1 MKRRSRIQQDNPHSV
16 LAGSLPSPKRQR
28 PDAGLVTPKT
38 KNQYL
43 YINSIENN
51 ILTFGIGPAGTGKTW
66 LAARLAARAFLAGD
80 VERIVVTRPAVEAGE
95 SLGFLPGELDEK
107 YEPYFRPVRDALEEG
122 LGAGPLEYAI
132 KAKQIEARP
141 LALLRGSTFKNCW
154 VILDEAQ
161 NTTPLQMKLFLTRIG
176 ENCKVIVNGDPC
188 QKDIPGPSGLID
200 ATSRLRHLSAT
211 GWVTFGIEDVVR
223 SGIVADIL
231 QAYEEPAST
240 PTSDRYTD
248 DEGLRRVLR
257 AA

>member
-1 MKRRSRIQQDNPHSV
+1 MKRRGRVHMDSTSSIIKE
-16 LAGSLPSPKRQR
+16 SLPASRRRR
-28 PDAGLVTPKT
+28 PVTDAINPRSE
-38 KNQYL
+38 NQNL
-43 YINSIENN
+43 YIKSIYNN

-66 LAARLAARAFLAGD
+66 LAAHLAAQAFLSGN
-80 VERIVVTRPAVEAGE
+80 VERIIVTRPAVEAGE
-95 SLGFLPGELDEK
+95 SLGFLPGELEEK

-122 LGAGPLEYAI
+122 LGTGPLEYAI

-141 LALLRGSTFKNCW
+141 LALLRGTTFKNCW

-176 ENCKVIVNGDPC
+176 ENCKVIVNGDPR

-200 ATSRLRHLSAT
+200 AMNRLHHLPGT

-231 QAYEEPAST
+231 RAYEEPAST
-240 PTSDRYTD
+240 PTGDRYTD